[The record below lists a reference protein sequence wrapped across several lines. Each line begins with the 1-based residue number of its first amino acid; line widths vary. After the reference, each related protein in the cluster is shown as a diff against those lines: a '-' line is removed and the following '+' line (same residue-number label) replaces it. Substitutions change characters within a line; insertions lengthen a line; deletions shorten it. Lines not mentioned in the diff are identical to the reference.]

1 MRNTFLS
8 LVLLL
13 AFNCLESPLF
23 GASGGALVYAA
34 NTGSSTFSKSAS
46 SWFQSAL
53 SVAKV
58 NLVKLKAK
66 VLGKKLCHYRKYPA
80 KFVKEELEG
89 HLRCQDIAVNSIN
102 SAVRAWDFELKN
114 KNERYTG
121 KPLVL
126 AFTGPT
132 GTGKTETSNLIAEA
146 LLQNREE
153 IINSPRRAPVGL
165 LKFNGGD
172 FNDASPEKL
181 SVYHD
186 IIRSRL
192 VQHLQECDGK
202 AVVLFDEVQKVIPG
216 TLDVMKSVLSDR
228 PQLDYVDPV
237 TRKTSTVHCDNAV
250 FIFVS
255 DIGANEIKEVVVK
268 HNGRENV
275 PEAELNHV
283 VRSAMHNQWKRLHF
297 EGLIDMIIPF
307 LPFENK
313 EIQQILR
320 LKIEELADEH
330 RGGFWKT
337 LQVQDDVVK
346 YLSTKKYI
354 KYHGVVHVPRGQ
366 EGKPYNRSWP
376 TKQFAK
382 YGARNVVNGGPLQ
395 LLKAKF
401 RKHLDYYDEDDCEN
415 HVLVSMVGPKDGRNQ
430 MGIYSCT
437 EAVDTECFRPGNDNQ
452 GSTCKNVCS
461 LAWQGSLEPL
471 GS

>member
-1 MRNTFLS
+1 M
-8 LVLLL
+8 
-13 AFNCLESPLF
+13 
-23 GASGGALVYAA
+23 G
-34 NTGSSTFSKSAS
+34 
-46 SWFQSAL
+46 
-53 SVAKV
+53 
-58 NLVKLKAK
+58 
-66 VLGKKLCHYRKYPA
+66 
-80 KFVKEELEG
+80 
-89 HLRCQDIAVNSIN
+89 
-102 SAVRAWDFELKN
+102 
-114 KNERYTG
+114 
-121 KPLVL
+121 
-126 AFTGPT
+126 
-132 GTGKTETSNLIAEA
+132 
-146 LLQNREE
+146 
-153 IINSPRRAPVGL
+153 
-165 LKFNGGD
+165 
-172 FNDASPEKL
+172 
-181 SVYHD
+181 
-186 IIRSRL
+186 
-192 VQHLQECDGK
+192 
-202 AVVLFDEVQKVIPG
+202 
-216 TLDVMKSVLSDR
+216 KSVLSDR
-228 PQLDYVDPV
+228 PQLDVVDPV
-237 TRKTSTVHCDNAV
+237 TKKTSTVHCDNAV

-376 TKQFAK
+376 RKQFAK

-401 RKHLDYYDEDDCEN
+401 RKHLDYYDEDDSEN
-415 HVLVSMVGPKDGRNQ
+415 HVLVSMIHGGDAGGSRKQ
-430 MGIYSCT
+430 MGIYVCT
-437 EAVDTECFRPGNDNQ
+437 EKVHAECFGARAREAEDK
-452 GSTCKNVCS
+452 TCRNVCALS
-461 LAWQGSLEPL
+461 WQGSLEPL